1 MRLSAFGKRFTRPS
15 GILQLM
21 EDLGTA
27 LAGRGN
33 TLMLGGGNPGH
44 IPEVQRLFRARLQE
58 ILATPG
64 EFEQLIGNYD
74 PPKGEAGFIDALAT
88 LLRREF
94 GWDLGPENI
103 ALTPGSQSGFF
114 MLFNMF
120 AGVFDH
126 GKHKKILLPLAPEYI
141 GYADLGLAPHFFTAK
156 RPVINILDRHVFK
169 YQVDFSDLSLTD
181 EIGAICVSR
190 PTNPTGNV
198 LTDEEI
204 MRLAELA
211 QAQGIPLIIDNAYG
225 APFPNILFTEI
236 RPVWNRSII
245 LCMSLSKLGLPGA
258 RTGII
263 IASEAIIE
271 TVANLNAILNLASG
285 SLGPALAL
293 KLVRSGE
300 ITRISRKIITPYY
313 QKRMEQALTWLRQG
327 LEGCEYYVHKPEGA
341 LFLWLWLR
349 DLPITSAELYQRLKQ
364 RGVLVVPGHYFFP
377 GLEEAWRH
385 TEECIRITYSQA
397 PEIVQKGLAIL
408 AEEVRKAYAEGG

>member
-1 MRLSAFGKRFTRPS
+1 MKLSTFGKRFTRPS

-27 LAGRGN
+27 LAGRSDM
-33 TLMLGGGNPGH
+33 LMLGGGNPGH
-44 IPEVQRLFRARLQE
+44 IPEVQHRFRARMQE

-64 EFEQLIGNYD
+64 EFEDLIGNYD
-74 PPKGEAGFIDALAT
+74 APKGEADFIDALAA
-88 LLRREF
+88 LLKREF

-114 MLFNMF
+114 ILFNMF
-120 AGVFDH
+120 AGAFESD
-126 GKHKKILLPLAPEYI
+126 GHKRILLPLTPEYI
-141 GYADLGLAPHFFTAK
+141 GYADLGLTPDFFTAR
-156 RPVINILDRHVFK
+156 RPAITFLDEHTFK
-169 YQVDFSDLSLTD
+169 YQVDFSDLRLTD

-204 MRLAELA
+204 LRLADLA
-211 QAQGIPLIIDNAYG
+211 QAQDIPLIIDNAYG

-263 IASEAIIE
+263 IASEEIIHAIASI
-271 TVANLNAILNLASG
+271 NAILNLASG
-285 SLGPALAL
+285 SFGPALVL
-293 KLVRSGE
+293 ELVRTGE
-300 ITRISRKIITPYY
+300 ITRISREIITPYY
-313 QKRMEQALTWLRQG
+313 LRRMEQAMAWLKEG
-327 LEGCEYYVHKPEGA
+327 LAGCEYYVHKPEGA
-341 LFLWLWLR
+341 LFLWLWFR
-349 DLPITSAELYQRLKQ
+349 DLPITSAELYLRLKR

-377 GLEEAWRH
+377 GLEEGWHH
-385 TEECIRITYSQA
+385 TQECIRVTYSQA
-397 PEIVQKGLAIL
+397 PGVVQNGVAIL
-408 AEEVRKAYAEGG
+408 AEEVERAYTEGG